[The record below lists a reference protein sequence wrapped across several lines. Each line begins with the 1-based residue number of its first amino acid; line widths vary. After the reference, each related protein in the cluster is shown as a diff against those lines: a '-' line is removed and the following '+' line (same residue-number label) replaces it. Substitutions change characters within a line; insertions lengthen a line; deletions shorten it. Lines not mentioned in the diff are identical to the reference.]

1 MMIYSNFG
9 VIVMLVK
16 LETFFEYL
24 GFIGFAGYLLSVIM
38 LVLGCVVG
46 AVMKINMPNFFI
58 NTVMLLIVFI
68 ALYILSL
75 LFFVIDGKIH
85 DRK

>member
-1 MMIYSNFG
+1 
-9 VIVMLVK
+9 MLAK
-16 LETFFEYL
+16 LETVFEHL

-38 LVLGCVVG
+38 LVLGCVVS

-68 ALYILSL
+68 TLYILSL
-75 LFFVIDGKIH
+75 LFFVIDGKIC

>member
-1 MMIYSNFG
+1 
-9 VIVMLVK
+9 MLAK
-16 LETFFEYL
+16 LETVFEYL

-38 LVLGCVVG
+38 LVLGCVVST
-46 AVMKINMPNFFI
+46 VMKINMPNFFI

-75 LFFVIDGKIH
+75 LFFVIDGKIC

>member
-1 MMIYSNFG
+1 MKYSDLG
-9 VIVMLVK
+9 VIFMLAK
-16 LETFFEYL
+16 LETVFEYL
-24 GFIGFAGYLLSVIM
+24 GFIGFVGYLLSVIM
-38 LVLGCVVG
+38 LVLGCVVS

-75 LFFVIDGKIH
+75 LFFVIDGKIC